1 MSMGDLRLAGRRE
14 HRAGLIV
21 RYVVASILA
30 LVFLV
35 PFYAMI
41 KVALSANNDI
51 YSPDFVWWP
60 ADPQWQ
66 RFGEVLG
73 DPMFRDSLLN
83 SAIMA
88 IVSTALAIL
97 IAALAGYALARI
109 RSRAAGPM
117 FGLVILVLLIP
128 ATTSFVPNFIIVAS
142 LGWIGTLQGLIV
154 PGLFSAFNVFL
165 FRQFYLNFPREIEEA
180 ALIDGAGYLRV
191 FFSIVL
197 PNTLPFASALTV
209 LGLIGSWNAFLWP
222 LVVSGSGQGV
232 LTVQIY
238 LSSFLTAQSFD
249 YGSLF
254 MAATLSLIPVLII
267 FFVLQRHLVQGVA
280 ATGLKG

>member
-1 MSMGDLRLAGRRE
+1 MSSADLRFAGRRE
-14 HRAGLIV
+14 HRIGLIV

-41 KVALSANNDI
+41 KVALSANEDI
-51 YSPDFVWWP
+51 YSPDFVLWP
-60 ADPQWQ
+60 ASPQWQ
-66 RFGEVLG
+66 RFTEVLT
-73 DPMFRDSLLN
+73 DPMFLDSLIN

-88 IVSTALAIL
+88 VVATALSIL
-97 IAALAGYALARI
+97 IAMLAGYALARI

-180 ALIDGAGYLRV
+180 ALIDGAGYIRV

-197 PNTLPFASALTV
+197 PNTLHFASALTV
-209 LGLIGSWNAFLWP
+209 LGLIGTWNAFLWP

-232 LTVQIY
+232 ITVQIY

-267 FFVLQRHLVQGVA
+267 FFVLQRYLVQGVA

>member
-1 MSMGDLRLAGRRE
+1 MSATELRLAGRRE
-14 HRAGLIV
+14 NRVGLVI
-21 RYVVASILA
+21 RYVVASLLA
-30 LVFLV
+30 LVFLA
-35 PFYAMI
+35 PFYAMV
-41 KVALSANNDI
+41 KVALSPNSDI
-51 YSPDFVWWP
+51 YSSEFVWWP

-66 RFGEVLG
+66 RVTEVLG
-73 DPMFRDSLLN
+73 DPSFRDAILN

-88 IVSTALAIL
+88 VVSTSLTIL

-117 FGLVILVLLIP
+117 FGLVIGVLLIP

-180 ALIDGAGYLRV
+180 AFIDGAGYLRV

-254 MAATLSLIPVLII
+254 MAATLSLLPVLAI
-267 FFVLQRHLVQGVA
+267 FFVLQRYLVQGVA